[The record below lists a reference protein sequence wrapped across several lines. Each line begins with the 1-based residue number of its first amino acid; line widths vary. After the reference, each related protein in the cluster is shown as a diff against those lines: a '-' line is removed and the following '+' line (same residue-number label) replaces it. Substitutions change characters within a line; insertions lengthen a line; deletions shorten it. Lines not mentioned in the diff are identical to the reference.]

1 MFCQKWKQY
10 CIWVYITYI
19 KLLITLKT
27 SPPLLDC
34 KTGVKILTKTRT
46 VRKKVSGK
54 MEVFSFLSLNEMLQM
69 VGEVNFFLGL
79 GRLSV
84 LIFFFF
90 YLSVLPTIKA
100 TRNVT
105 FYRAGKHLCQFTKK
119 SIFRQSLSIF
129 LRWGFINRDS
139 LPDKNS
145 CLASLKKEHSVMQ
158 SYLTT
163 DVLSWH
169 QAAAP
174 KGTAR

>member
-90 YLSVLPTIKA
+90 LFVCITHNKSY
-100 TRNVT
+100 
-105 FYRAGKHLCQFTKK
+105 KK
-119 SIFRQSLSIF
+119 CNFLQGRQTSLSIY
-129 LRWGFINRDS
+129 
-139 LPDKNS
+139 
-145 CLASLKKEHSVMQ
+145 KKK
-158 SYLTT
+158 YF
-163 DVLSWH
+163 
-169 QAAAP
+169 
-174 KGTAR
+174 